1 MLIFILFILGIFIG
15 TLIPTMVSAAY
26 SLYFAIA
33 ILAALDTAIGGLAAY
48 LGEKFDTKIFISG
61 FFGNAIIAALLTY
74 LGDKLGVPLYYAA
87 IFTFGTRLFQ
97 NFAIL
102 RRFLLNKYTKKGNI

>member
-1 MLIFILFILGIFIG
+1 MFIFVLFILGIFIG
-15 TLIPTMVSAAY
+15 TLVPTTVSTAY
-26 SLYFAIA
+26 SLYFAVA
-33 ILAALDTAIGGLAAY
+33 ILAALDTAFGGLTAY

-61 FFGNAIIAALLTY
+61 FFGNAVLAALLTY
-74 LGDKLGVPLYYAA
+74 LGDKLGVQLYYAA

>member
-1 MLIFILFILGIFIG
+1 
-15 TLIPTMVSAAY
+15 
-26 SLYFAIA
+26 
-33 ILAALDTAIGGLAAY
+33 
-48 LGEKFDTKIFISG
+48 
-61 FFGNAIIAALLTY
+61 LTY
-74 LGDKLGVPLYYAA
+74 LGDQIGVQLYYAA